1 MSDIFEVL
9 ELSNNKTKSRNE
21 REEKLEGFILSLE
34 HNIIALSEE
43 NRILKEKLV
52 SVQSNLK
59 YLSQKGIEQARNLLG
74 FQE

>member
-1 MSDIFEVL
+1 MSEIFEVL

-21 REEKLEGFILSLE
+21 REEKLEGFIVSLE